1 MQVTGLGMIGLSR
14 RSRDGP
20 PGTGLLPVQMK
31 VIAMTTTQPRHSFTH
46 WVTAPFRAFQHLNE
60 ELTNA
65 GGATAR
71 SNRFPQ
77 SRP

>member
-1 MQVTGLGMIGLSR
+1 MQVTGLGMIGLSP
-14 RSRDGP
+14 RSEDGP
-20 PGTGLLPVQMK
+20 PGTGPLPVQMK

-46 WVTAPFRAFQHLNE
+46 WVTAPFRAFRHLNE